1 MIGLIRR
8 IDLKKFKYIIFTVII
23 IIIILIGAF
32 FLIKNNNKNSVNVQ
46 ESQNVIKIETIDTEE
61 VTNSAMYFTV
71 KSCVDTYVKYIS
83 EQNNEALYGILDKTY
98 IEQNN
103 INKNN
108 ILSSISVLE
117 GKNIDFNIQEMRVK
131 DEDEEIQVYYIKGM
145 LRNENDNKK
154 QIQLTVNIDMTN
166 KVFTIM
172 PEAEEG
178 VFDEN

>member
-1 MIGLIRR
+1 
-8 IDLKKFKYIIFTVII
+8 
-23 IIIILIGAF
+23 
-32 FLIKNNNKNSVNVQ
+32 
-46 ESQNVIKIETIDTEE
+46 
-61 VTNSAMYFTV
+61 MYFTV